1 LICLFVF
8 CPYVFVVLLFFVL
21 FTDKLK
27 PAIKNAKPG
36 SACVVQYDVDNK
48 WYRGKILKFNDPPV
62 TFPLVTVL
70 FVDYGFTQRS
80 SLKVLK
86 AIDEEFVQLPPQ
98 AFHCRLSGLG
108 NTRAWTVE
116 EKNIFKACGMNKAL
130 NANFADQDSE
140 GKFPLRLVNKI
151 EMTSINN
158 FLCSLKNSTSVSLP
172 SVGYSFLPLSKTAV
186 DVSIAWYYNP
196 GRIFINPVDLS
207 AYQVLVLILYSFI
220 SFL

>member
-1 LICLFVF
+1 MYVELIVCTSSLNK
-8 CPYVFVVLLFFVL
+8 
-21 FTDKLK
+21 TELK
-27 PAIKNAKPG
+27 G
-36 SACVVQYDVDNK
+36 Y
-48 WYRGKILKFNDPPV
+48 
-62 TFPLVTVL
+62 
-70 FVDYGFTQRS
+70 TQRS

-86 AIDEEFVQLPPQ
+86 AIDEEFVQLPPKT
-98 AFHCRLSGLG
+98 FHCRLSGLD

-116 EKNIFKACGMNKAL
+116 EKNIFKPCCMNKAL

-158 FLCSLKNSTSVSLP
+158 FLCSLKNSTSVSVP

-186 DVSIAWYYNP
+186 DVSIAWYYYNP